1 MSSTSNVQNLL
12 TNVFRPTFVFD
23 NGVYQTKL
31 ELTNVDSVSANT
43 VYGFTAAFGDA
54 SGNVYVGIGSGNP
67 YSSLAASSNSSNT
80 FVGTNA
86 GASTSNVKNGVFLGY
101 RAGFGTSNS
110 SNSISIGANSIN
122 GGNSNIYIGYATGIA
137 SGSNNIFIGP
147 SMSNGG
153 TAVSNRLMIGS
164 GSNTAIVGDL
174 SSNRVGINLSNLPA
188 TTPNVT
194 LDVNGFTRIGTNAN
208 GGLGINML
216 PGNYALDV
224 TGAQRTQDGVGT
236 LIFSNAR
243 LGVNKV
249 GAAAHS
255 LDVTGT
261 QRIEDGVGT
270 LTFSNGTQ
278 TSTGGF
284 RSVSGTTGSIASGAT
299 SNIGT
304 TKRGVII
311 VSGYST
317 TDPPGNTSSRIIF
330 CTESTGSN
338 GSVSIYTNQMAIA
351 VNSSNISFSNEGF
364 GAHIYNYSI
373 TYFPTP

>member
-12 TNVFRPTFVFD
+12 TNVFRPTFVYD
-23 NGVYQTKL
+23 TTNGVYQTKL
-31 ELTNVDSVSANT
+31 ELTNIDAVSANT

-110 SNSISIGANSIN
+110 SNSISIGANTLN
-122 GGNSNIYIGYATGIA
+122 GGNSNVYIGCATGIA
-137 SGSNNIFIGP
+137 SGSNNIFLGP
-147 SMSNGG
+147 GISNGG

-174 SSNRVGINLSNLPA
+174 SSNRVGINLSNLPT

-224 TGAQRTQDGVGT
+224 TGAQRIQDGVGT
-236 LIFSNAR
+236 LIFSN
-243 LGVNKV
+243 GIQ
-249 GAAAHS
+249 S
-255 LDVTGT
+255 
-261 QRIEDGVGT
+261 
-270 LTFSNGTQ
+270 S
-278 TSTGGF
+278 SGGF
-284 RSVSGTTGSIASGAT
+284 TSLSGTTGSSTTTTVTFVKGMFMLSAT
-299 SNIGT
+299 SNTTRHGYIG
-304 TKRGVII
+304 IA
-311 VSGYST
+311 
-317 TDPPGNTSSRIIF
+317 SSSSAY
-330 CTESTGSN
+330 TLVSTGSN
-338 GSVSIYTNQMAIA
+338 GTLITANGSTLVVSAGTVGWN
-351 VNSSNISFSNEGF
+351 
-364 GAHIYNYSI
+364 I